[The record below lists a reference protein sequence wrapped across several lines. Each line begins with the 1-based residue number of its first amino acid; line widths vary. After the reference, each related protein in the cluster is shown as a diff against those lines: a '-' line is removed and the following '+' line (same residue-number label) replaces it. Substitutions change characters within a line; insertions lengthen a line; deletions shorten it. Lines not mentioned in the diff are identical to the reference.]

1 MKKEYNLGKIAI
13 IGADLKHKAY
23 GNTLMDK
30 MDYNTVIRLIGNMQD
45 VQLWRLPTIDELK
58 FLQGY
63 HELKLLNF
71 SRDAYWTS
79 NIIGDYG
86 DYGDQYSYN
95 HYAYYF
101 INGPR
106 YGGIPKTERLHGR
119 LVRDI

>member
-1 MKKEYNLGKIAI
+1 MVMKKEYKLGNIAI
-13 IGADLKHKAY
+13 MSKDLRDVTY
-23 GNTLMDK
+23 TPSINK
-30 MDYNTVIRLIGNMQD
+30 MDYETALRLIGDMQD
-45 VQLWRLPTIDELK
+45 VWLWRLPTINELK

-63 HELKLLNF
+63 HELKILNF

-79 NIIGDYG
+79 DIIG

-101 INGPR
+101 NGPR
-106 YGGIPKTERLHGR
+106 YGGIPKTERLCVR

>member
-1 MKKEYNLGKIAI
+1 MVMKKEYKLGKIAI
-13 IGADLKHKAY
+13 MGADLRSVSYAAMS
-23 GNTLMDK
+23 NK
-30 MDYNTVIRLIGNMQD
+30 MDYESAIRLIEEMQE
-45 VQLWRLPTIDELK
+45 VWLWRLPAIEELK

-86 DYGDQYSYN
+86 SYN

-106 YGGIPKTERLHGR
+106 YGGIPKTERLHVR

>member
-1 MKKEYNLGKIAI
+1 MKKEYKLGKIAI
-13 IGADLKHKAY
+13 MGADLKHKVY
-23 GNTLMDK
+23 TNTLMGK
-30 MDYNTVIRLIGNMQD
+30 IDYETAIRLIEDIQD
-45 VQLWRLPTIDELK
+45 VWIWRLPTIDELK

-63 HELKLLNF
+63 HELKILNI

-79 NIIGDYG
+79 DIISDDYLG
-86 DYGDQYSYN
+86 AVHSN

-106 YGGIPKTERLHGR
+106 YGGIPKTERLCVR